1 MEGTAD
7 EKHKIRQQTRQ
18 AEISWDHK
26 RELYYKIQYQT
37 KRKYIYFI
45 AEKPLKKL
53 NCNNNLIS
61 ESRNIKYHTAS
72 INENLIRYQ
81 RRETRYRSRQK
92 GNIYISTNQQ
102 PSRYRPEIRNIKNY
116 TATNKKLKISNSID
130 NKLII
135 TSRKNETFNMIQ
147 H

>member
-1 MEGTAD
+1 M
-7 EKHKIRQQTRQ
+7 
-18 AEISWDHK
+18 
-26 RELYYKIQYQT
+26 
-37 KRKYIYFI
+37 
-45 AEKPLKKL
+45 
-53 NCNNNLIS
+53 
-61 ESRNIKYHTAS
+61 
-72 INENLIRYQ
+72 
-81 RRETRYRSRQK
+81 
-92 GNIYISTNQQ
+92 YISTNQQ